1 MVLLARSSRLFR
13 FHRWYDRH
21 MYRPLFWYTARDLHA
36 GSVHIFV
43 PDRLSHIEHC
53 INLSNAR
60 ITATL
65 TALSERSDPHV
76 SAVRPGRRNVFRRR
90 PTAALFAVRCPQ
102 LKSAASSMPLSVMS
116 AGLTVLSPTP
126 VTIPAAGA

>member
-1 MVLLARSSRLFR
+1 MLLRARSSRLFR

-36 GSVHIFV
+36 GSVHICV

-65 TALSERSDPHV
+65 TASERSDGRQRCRWCCENTQGV
-76 SAVRPGRRNVFRRR
+76 SQ
-90 PTAALFAVRCPQ
+90 AADAAEESVEELMGAGQ
-102 LKSAASSMPLSVMS
+102 DYEAQILKGVEDATDHRVK
-116 AGLTVLSPTP
+116 P
-126 VTIPAAGA
+126 VPNHGD